1 MVFIVCKHTSQ
12 LIFKKELGKLEKS
25 VSSEKTK
32 VNLPTQVADYF
43 PYNSVRPHQDDFIST
58 IYNTIAS
65 RRSVLIEGSNGLGK
79 TISALSAC
87 LPIAVEKKLKILYV
101 ARTHRQHD
109 RVIEELRA
117 VFRKHQISGLSIRGR
132 NEMCLNVFASK
143 GAFDSKSL
151 MEVCELLKAK
161 NRCPYYS
168 NVDNRT
174 YDYMQLQ
181 QQISS
186 RPYMGSE
193 IQRVCKRKEICPYE
207 LVKNA
212 LSDARV
218 IALSYLYVF
227 DPQIRTAFLKNLET
241 ELHKVILIVD
251 EAHNLP
257 ETAIDISGSSLS
269 TFVMKMAEG
278 EANRF
283 SNKDIEE
290 FIHFFREEVEKLTEK
305 ISKEQIISP
314 SSIIEIIQKQ
324 GNITRPKEFFE
335 HMHEVGASIK
345 KNLLAEGKNPRSYV
359 NAVSEFMLKWIDTND
374 DEAFINIASRY
385 FNKDNN
391 RTSKLEIVAL
401 DPSKITQPVFSS
413 TYANVIMSGTL
424 QPLEAFAKITRLP
437 ESTVKFLAPSPF
449 PKEHVFSAVCCGV
462 TTSMEKRTPAMCK
475 KIIERINEV
484 VNSTPTNTG
493 VFAASFEVLHQLLSE
508 GLEDSLLKPLFHE
521 KRGMTSKANEKL
533 VSDFKACGE
542 KGGGVF
548 LGVQGGRT
556 SEGVDF
562 PGNQM
567 NSVVVVGVPYAEPTP
582 RVKAQIE
589 YYDKCFSGM
598 GREYGYV
605 LPAMK
610 KASQAAGRPI
620 RTLEDKGAIVFLD
633 YRFSTAYCK
642 SFLPNWITKEI
653 KVLQDERDVLAT
665 SIVNF
670 FRLQP

>member
-1 MVFIVCKHTSQ
+1 MA
-12 LIFKKELGKLEKS
+12 IFLDGRKVMIKLPS
-25 VSSEKTK
+25 
-32 VNLPTQVADYF
+32 QVAEYF
-43 PYNSVRPHQDDFIST
+43 PYDSVRPHQDEFIST
-58 IYNTIAS
+58 VYNAVSS

-79 TISALSAC
+79 TISALSAV
-87 LPIAVEKKLKILYV
+87 LPIAIEKKLKILYV

-132 NEMCLNVFASK
+132 NEMCLNVFAAR

-161 NRCPYYS
+161 SRCPYFT
-168 NVDNRT
+168 NVDERT

-181 QQISS
+181 QQVAS

-193 IQRVCKRKEICPYE
+193 IQRICKKKEVCPYE

-212 LSDARV
+212 LSDCKV

-227 DPQIRTAFLKNLET
+227 DPVIRTAFLKNLET
-241 ELHKVILIVD
+241 ELQKIILIVD

-257 ETAIDISGSSLS
+257 ETAIDISGSNL
-269 TFVMKMAEG
+269 TLFVMKAAEH
-278 EANRF
+278 EAGRF
-283 SNKDIEE
+283 GNKDIED
-290 FIHFFREEVEKLTEK
+290 FAHFFRVEAEK
-305 ISKEQIISP
+305 ITDKISREQIISAD
-314 SSIIEIIQKQ
+314 SIIEIIQRQ
-324 GNITRPKEFFE
+324 GNITRPREFFE
-335 HMHEVGASIK
+335 HMHEIGASIK

-359 NAVSEFMLKWIDTND
+359 HAMAEFLLKWYDTMHD
-374 DEAFINIASRY
+374 DSFINVASRY
-385 FNKDNN
+385 FNKENSK
-391 RTSKLEIVAL
+391 TAKLEIVAL
-401 DPSKITQPVFSS
+401 DPSKVTQPVFSS

-424 QPLEAFAKITRLP
+424 QPLEAFARITRLP

-449 PKEHVFSAVCCGV
+449 PKEHVFSAVSCGV
-462 TTSMEKRTPAMCK
+462 TTSMENRTPAMYQK
-475 KIIERINEV
+475 MIERINEV

-493 VFAASFEVLHQLLSE
+493 IFTASFDVLNSILTE
-508 GLEDSLLKPLFHE
+508 GLENTLLKPLFHE

-533 VSDFKACGE
+533 VGDFKACGE
-542 KGGGVF
+542 KGGAVF

-589 YYDKCFSGM
+589 YYDKCFPGL
-598 GREYGYV
+598 GREYGYL

-620 RTLEDKGAIVFLD
+620 RTLEDRGAIVFLD

-642 SFLPNWITKEI
+642 SFLPSWITSGM
-653 KVLQDERDVLAT
+653 KVLPDKKGVLAVEI
-665 SIVNF
+665 SNF
-670 FRLQP
+670 FRAQA